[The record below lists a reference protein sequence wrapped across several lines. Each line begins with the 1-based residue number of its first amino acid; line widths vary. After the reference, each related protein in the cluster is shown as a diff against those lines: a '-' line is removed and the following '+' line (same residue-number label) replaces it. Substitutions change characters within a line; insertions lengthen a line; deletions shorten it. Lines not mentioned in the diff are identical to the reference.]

1 LPQAVTQPKFKSG
14 EAVHE
19 LAFEMCE
26 LYEVKVSRTV
36 LRGEWDIF
44 DYINVFL
51 FLPNKKLFG
60 EEVNKDL
67 LIDFLNSLLYKEHK
81 HKIKDLIFKK
91 SEQLGSTEMNRKAIF
106 DLYCED
112 EIGQKFIVELQKA
125 EQKFFKDRTVY
136 YSTFPIQEQAKRG
149 DWNYELKPIYCIGI
163 LDFSF
168 EEDKDFPDKYIYEV
182 ELTDRITK
190 KLFYD
195 KLLYVYIE
203 IPKFKKREDELE
215 TNVDKWLYFLKYLS
229 KFNEIPKSL
238 QTEMFIKAFE
248 ISEIAKFN
256 DEQKFAYEESMK
268 YYRDLK
274 NVIDTSEEVGFEK
287 GMAKGMAKG
296 IVEGEIIG
304 IEKGIEKKEVEIVIS
319 MYNKGFNFEL
329 ISDISNLSIEKIKE
343 ILKLS

>member
-1 LPQAVTQPKFKSG
+1 MIQDK
-14 EAVHE
+14 
-19 LAFEMCE
+19 
-26 LYEVKVSRTV
+26 
-36 LRGEWDIF
+36 
-44 DYINVFL
+44 YINPFTD
-51 FLPNKKLFG
+51 FGFKKLFG

-149 DWNYELKPIYCIGI
+149 DWDYELKPIYCIGI

-168 EEDKDFPDKYIYEV
+168 EEDRDYPDKYIYEV

-203 IPKFKKREDELE
+203 IPKFNKREDELE

-296 IVEGEIIG
+296 IAKGIVEGEIIG
-304 IEKGIEKKEVEIVIS
+304 IEKGIEKKEIEIVTNMNNEGFDIDVIS
-319 MYNKGFNFEL
+319 K
-329 ISDISNLSIEKIKE
+329 ITKLSIEKVKK
-343 ILKLS
+343 ILNIQ